1 MLPSG
6 RRLAIDYGDVR
17 IGLAISDTTALVA
30 SPLRTIQNSVD
41 NVVALNQEIA
51 SIVLDDAISVVYI
64 GLPIHLSGG
73 EGTSTEK
80 VRHFAQELRSY
91 IGSSHI
97 EMRLVDER
105 LSTKSA
111 ISQAK
116 SIGKKLTREDVD
128 QMAAVAILE
137 FALQWESSSGRL
149 AGDEI

>member
-1 MLPSG
+1 VLPSG

-17 IGLAISDTTALVA
+17 IGLATSDITALVA
-30 SPLRTIQNSVD
+30 SPLRTIKNSVD
-41 NVVALNQEIA
+41 NSAVVIQEVA
-51 SIVLDDAISVVYI
+51 SIVQDEAISVVYI

-80 VRHFAQELRSY
+80 VRDFAQELRSH
-91 IGSSHI
+91 IASHI
-97 EMRLVDER
+97 ETRLVDER

-111 ISQAK
+111 KNQAR
-116 SIGKKLTREDVD
+116 SMGKKLTRDDVD

-137 FALQWESSSGRL
+137 FALHWESSSGRL

>member
-17 IGLAISDTTALVA
+17 IGLAVSDTTALVA
-30 SPLRTIQNSVD
+30 SPLRTIKNSDD
-41 NVVALNQEIA
+41 NVVAVNEELA
-51 SIVLDDAISVVYI
+51 SIVLDEAISVVYI

-73 EGTSTEK
+73 EGASAEK

-91 IGSSHI
+91 IGSHI

>member
-17 IGLAISDTTALVA
+17 IGLAISDITALVA
-30 SPLRTIQNSVD
+30 SPLRTIKNSVD
-41 NVVALNQEIA
+41 NSAVVIQEVA
-51 SIVLDDAISVVYI
+51 SIVQDEAISVVYI

-80 VRHFAQELRSY
+80 VRNFAQELRSH
-91 IGSSHI
+91 IESHI
-97 EMRLVDER
+97 ETRLVDER

-111 ISQAK
+111 INQAR
-116 SIGKKLTREDVD
+116 SMGKKLTRDDVD

-137 FALQWESSSGRL
+137 FALHWESSSGRL

>member
-6 RRLAIDYGDVR
+6 RRLAIDFGDVR
-17 IGLAISDTTALVA
+17 IGLAVSDTTALVA
-30 SPLRTIQNSVD
+30 SPLRTIKNSDD
-41 NVVALNQEIA
+41 NVVAVNEEIA
-51 SIVLDDAISVVYI
+51 SIVLDEAISVVYI

-73 EGTSTEK
+73 EGTSAEK

-91 IGSSHI
+91 IGSHI

-111 ISQAK
+111 ISHAK
-116 SIGKKLTREDVD
+116 SIGKKLTRDDVD

>member
-6 RRLAIDYGDVR
+6 RRLAIDYGDIR

-91 IGSSHI
+91 IGSHI

-111 ISQAK
+111 ISHAK

>member
-17 IGLAISDTTALVA
+17 IGLAISDATALVA
-30 SPLRTIQNSVD
+30 SPLRTIKNSVD
-41 NVVALNQEIA
+41 NSAVVIQEVA
-51 SIVLDDAISVVYI
+51 SIVQDEAISFVYI

-91 IGSSHI
+91 IESHVEI
-97 EMRLVDER
+97 RLVDER

-111 ISQAK
+111 INQAI
-116 SIGKKLTREDVD
+116 SVGKKLTRDDVD

-137 FALQWESSSGRL
+137 FALHWERSSGGL

>member
-1 MLPSG
+1 
-6 RRLAIDYGDVR
+6 V
-17 IGLAISDTTALVA
+17 
-30 SPLRTIQNSVD
+30 NE
-41 NVVALNQEIA
+41 EIA
-51 SIVLDDAISVVYI
+51 SIVLDEAISVVYI

-73 EGTSTEK
+73 EGTSAEK

-91 IGSSHI
+91 IGSHM

>member
-30 SPLRTIQNSVD
+30 SPLRTIKKSGDNSAA
-41 NVVALNQEIA
+41 ALQEVA
-51 SIVLDDAISVVYI
+51 SIIQDEAISVVYI

-80 VRHFAQELRSY
+80 VRDFAHELRSH
-91 IGSSHI
+91 IASHI
-97 EMRLVDER
+97 ETRLVDER

-111 ISQAK
+111 INRARSM
-116 SIGKKLTREDVD
+116 GKKLNRDDVD

-137 FALQWESSSGRL
+137 FALHWESSSGRL

>member
-17 IGLAISDTTALVA
+17 IGLAISDATALVA
-30 SPLRTIQNSVD
+30 SPLRTIKNSVD
-41 NVVALNQEIA
+41 NSAAVIQEVA
-51 SIVLDDAISVVYI
+51 SIVQDEAISFVYI

-91 IGSSHI
+91 IGSHI

-111 ISQAK
+111 ISHAK

>member
-1 MLPSG
+1 VLPSG

-17 IGLAISDTTALVA
+17 IGLATSDITALVA
-30 SPLRTIQNSVD
+30 SPLRTIKNSVD
-41 NVVALNQEIA
+41 NSAVVIQEVA
-51 SIVLDDAISVVYI
+51 SIVQDEAISVVYI

-80 VRHFAQELRSY
+80 VRDFAQELRSH
-91 IGSSHI
+91 IASHI
-97 EMRLVDER
+97 ETRLVDER

-111 ISQAK
+111 VNQAR
-116 SIGKKLTREDVD
+116 SMGKKLTRDDVD

-137 FALQWESSSGRL
+137 FALHWESSSGRL

>member
-17 IGLAISDTTALVA
+17 IGLATSDITALVA
-30 SPLRTIQNSVD
+30 SPLRTIKNSVD
-41 NVVALNQEIA
+41 NSAVVIQEVA
-51 SIVLDDAISVVYI
+51 SIVQDEAISVVYI

-80 VRHFAQELRSY
+80 VRDFAQELRSH
-91 IGSSHI
+91 IASHI
-97 EMRLVDER
+97 ETRLVDER

-111 ISQAK
+111 INQAR
-116 SIGKKLTREDVD
+116 SMGKKLTRDDVD

-137 FALQWESSSGRL
+137 FALHWESSSGRL

>member
-6 RRLAIDYGDVR
+6 RRLAIDYGDIR

-91 IGSSHI
+91 IGSHI

>member
-6 RRLAIDYGDVR
+6 RRLAIDFGDVR
-17 IGLAISDTTALVA
+17 IGLAVSDTTALVA
-30 SPLRTIQNSVD
+30 SPLRTIQNRVD
-41 NVVALNQEIA
+41 NVVALNQEIT

-91 IGSSHI
+91 IGSHI

>member
-1 MLPSG
+1 VLPSG

-17 IGLAISDTTALVA
+17 IGLAISDITALVA
-30 SPLRTIQNSVD
+30 SPLRTIKNSVD
-41 NVVALNQEIA
+41 NSAVVIQEVA
-51 SIVLDDAISVVYI
+51 SIVQDEAISVVYI

-80 VRHFAQELRSY
+80 VRDFAQELRSH
-91 IGSSHI
+91 IASHI
-97 EMRLVDER
+97 ETRLVDER

-111 ISQAK
+111 INQAR
-116 SIGKKLTREDVD
+116 SMGKKLTRDDVD

-137 FALQWESSSGRL
+137 FALHWESSSGRL

>member
-17 IGLAISDTTALVA
+17 IGLATSDITALVA
-30 SPLRTIQNSVD
+30 SPLRTIKNSVD
-41 NVVALNQEIA
+41 NSAVVIQEVA
-51 SIVLDDAISVVYI
+51 SIVQDEAISVVYI

-80 VRHFAQELRSY
+80 VRDFAQELRSH
-91 IGSSHI
+91 IASHI
-97 EMRLVDER
+97 ETRLVDER

-111 ISQAK
+111 KNQAR
-116 SIGKKLTREDVD
+116 SMGKKLTRDDVD

-137 FALQWESSSGRL
+137 FALHWESSSGRL

>member
-30 SPLRTIQNSVD
+30 SPMRTIKNSVD
-41 NVVALNQEIA
+41 DSAAVIQEVA
-51 SIVLDDAISVVYI
+51 SIVQDEAISVVYI

-80 VRHFAQELRSY
+80 VRDFAQELRSQ
-91 IGSSHI
+91 IGSNVEI
-97 EMRLVDER
+97 RLVDER

-111 ISQAK
+111 INQAI
-116 SIGKKLTREDVD
+116 SVGKKLTRDDVD

-137 FALQWESSSGRL
+137 FALHWESSSGRL

>member
-6 RRLAIDYGDVR
+6 RRLAIDFGDVR
-17 IGLAISDTTALVA
+17 IGLAVSDTTALVA
-30 SPLRTIQNSVD
+30 SPLRTIKNSDD
-41 NVVALNQEIA
+41 NVVAVNEELA
-51 SIVLDDAISVVYI
+51 SIVLDEAISVVYI
-64 GLPIHLSGG
+64 GLPIHLSGC
-73 EGTSTEK
+73 EGTSAEK

-91 IGSSHI
+91 IGSHM

>member
-17 IGLAISDTTALVA
+17 IGLAISDITALVA
-30 SPLRTIQNSVD
+30 SPLRTIKNSVD
-41 NVVALNQEIA
+41 NSAVVIQEVA
-51 SIVLDDAISVVYI
+51 SIVQDEAISVVYI

-80 VRHFAQELRSY
+80 VRDFAQELRSH
-91 IGSSHI
+91 IASHI
-97 EMRLVDER
+97 ETRLVDER

-111 ISQAK
+111 INQAR
-116 SIGKKLTREDVD
+116 SMGKKLTRDDVD

-137 FALQWESSSGRL
+137 FALHWESSSGRL

>member
-30 SPLRTIQNSVD
+30 SPLRTIKNSGD
-41 NVVALNQEIA
+41 NSAAVIQEVA
-51 SIVLDDAISVVYI
+51 SIIQDEAISVVYI

-80 VRHFAQELRSY
+80 VRDFAQELRSH
-91 IGSSHI
+91 IASHI
-97 EMRLVDER
+97 ETRLVDER

-111 ISQAK
+111 KNQAR
-116 SIGKKLTREDVD
+116 SMGKKLTRDDVD

-137 FALQWESSSGRL
+137 FALHWESSSGRL

>member
-17 IGLAISDTTALVA
+17 IGLAISDITAIVA
-30 SPLRTIQNSVD
+30 SPLRTIKNSVD
-41 NVVALNQEIA
+41 NSAVVIQEVA
-51 SIVLDDAISVVYI
+51 SIIQDEAISVIYI

-80 VRHFAQELRSY
+80 VRNFAQELRSH
-91 IGSSHI
+91 IASHI
-97 EMRLVDER
+97 ETRLVDER

-111 ISQAK
+111 INQAR
-116 SIGKKLTREDVD
+116 SMGKKLTRDDVD

-137 FALQWESSSGRL
+137 FALHWESSSGRL

>member
-1 MLPSG
+1 VLPSG

-30 SPLRTIQNSVD
+30 SPLRTIKNSGD
-41 NVVALNQEIA
+41 NSAAVIQEVA
-51 SIVLDDAISVVYI
+51 SIIQDEAISVVYI

-80 VRHFAQELRSY
+80 VRDFAQELRSH
-91 IGSSHI
+91 IASHI
-97 EMRLVDER
+97 ETRLVDER

-111 ISQAK
+111 INQAR
-116 SIGKKLTREDVD
+116 SMGKKLTRDDVD

-137 FALQWESSSGRL
+137 FALHWESSSGRL

>member
-17 IGLAISDTTALVA
+17 IGLAISDATALVA
-30 SPLRTIQNSVD
+30 SPLRTIKNSVD
-41 NVVALNQEIA
+41 NSAAVIQEVA
-51 SIVLDDAISVVYI
+51 SIVQDEAISFVYI
-64 GLPIHLSGG
+64 GLPIHLSGD

-91 IGSSHI
+91 IESHVEI
-97 EMRLVDER
+97 RLVDER

-111 ISQAK
+111 INQAI
-116 SIGKKLTREDVD
+116 SVGKKLTRDDVD

-137 FALQWESSSGRL
+137 FALHWESSSGRL
-149 AGDEI
+149 AGDEV

>member
-6 RRLAIDYGDVR
+6 RRLAIDFGDVR
-17 IGLAISDTTALVA
+17 IGLAVSDTTALVA
-30 SPLRTIQNSVD
+30 SPLRTIKNSDD
-41 NVVALNQEIA
+41 NVVAVNEEIA
-51 SIVLDDAISVVYI
+51 SIVLDEAISVVYI

-73 EGTSTEK
+73 EGTSAEK

-91 IGSSHI
+91 IGSHM

>member
-73 EGTSTEK
+73 EGASAEK
-80 VRHFAQELRSY
+80 VRHFAQELRNY
-91 IGSSHI
+91 IGSHI

>member
-17 IGLAISDTTALVA
+17 IGLAISDITALVA
-30 SPLRTIQNSVD
+30 SPLRTIKNSVD
-41 NVVALNQEIA
+41 NSAVVIQEVA
-51 SIVLDDAISVVYI
+51 SIVQDEAISVVYI

-80 VRHFAQELRSY
+80 VRDFAQELRSH
-91 IGSSHI
+91 IASHI
-97 EMRLVDER
+97 ETRLVDER

-111 ISQAK
+111 VNQAR
-116 SIGKKLTREDVD
+116 SMGKKLTRDDVD

-137 FALQWESSSGRL
+137 FALHWESSSGRL
-149 AGDEI
+149 AGHEI

>member
-30 SPLRTIQNSVD
+30 SPLRTIQNRVD

-91 IGSSHI
+91 IGSHI

-111 ISQAK
+111 ISHAK

>member
-30 SPLRTIQNSVD
+30 SPLRTIKNSVD
-41 NVVALNQEIA
+41 NSAAVIQEVA
-51 SIVLDDAISVVYI
+51 SIVQDEIVSVVYI

-73 EGTSTEK
+73 EGTSAEK

-91 IGSSHI
+91 IGSHV
-97 EMRLVDER
+97 ETRLVDER
-105 LSTKSA
+105 LSTQSA
-111 ISQAK
+111 INQAR
-116 SIGKKLTREDVD
+116 SIGKKLTRDDVD

-137 FALQWESSSGRL
+137 FALQWERSSGGL

>member
-1 MLPSG
+1 VLPSG

-17 IGLAISDTTALVA
+17 IGLAISDSTALVS
-30 SPLRTIQNSVD
+30 SPMRTIKNSVESQAA
-41 NVVALNQEIA
+41 VIQEIA
-51 SIVLDDAISVVYI
+51 SIVQYEEVSVIYI

-80 VRHFAQELRSY
+80 VRHFAQGLRSH
-91 IGSSHI
+91 IETHI

-116 SIGKKLTREDVD
+116 SIGKKLTRDDVD

-137 FALQWESSSGRL
+137 FALHWERSSERL

>member
-6 RRLAIDYGDVR
+6 RRLAIDYGDIR

-30 SPLRTIQNSVD
+30 SPLRTIKNSDD
-41 NVVALNQEIA
+41 NVVAVNEEIA
-51 SIVLDDAISVVYI
+51 SIVLDEAISVVYI

-73 EGTSTEK
+73 EGTSAEK

-91 IGSSHI
+91 IGSHM

>member
-6 RRLAIDYGDVR
+6 RRLAIDFGDVR
-17 IGLAISDTTALVA
+17 IGLAVSDTTALVA
-30 SPLRTIQNSVD
+30 SPLRTIKNSDD
-41 NVVALNQEIA
+41 NVVAVNEEIA
-51 SIVLDDAISVVYI
+51 SIVLDEAISVVYI

-73 EGTSTEK
+73 EGTSAEK

-91 IGSSHI
+91 IGSHI

-111 ISQAK
+111 VSHAK

>member
-17 IGLAISDTTALVA
+17 IGLATSDITALVA
-30 SPLRTIQNSVD
+30 SPLRTIKNSVD
-41 NVVALNQEIA
+41 NSAAVIQEVA
-51 SIVLDDAISVVYI
+51 SIIQDEAISVVYI

-80 VRHFAQELRSY
+80 VRDFAQELRSH
-91 IGSSHI
+91 IASHI
-97 EMRLVDER
+97 ETRLVDER

-111 ISQAK
+111 INQAR
-116 SIGKKLTREDVD
+116 SMGKKLTRDDVD

-137 FALQWESSSGRL
+137 FALHWESSSGRL

>member
-6 RRLAIDYGDVR
+6 RRLAIDFGDVR
-17 IGLAISDTTALVA
+17 IGLAVSDTTALVA
-30 SPLRTIQNSVD
+30 SPLRTIKNSDD
-41 NVVALNQEIA
+41 NVVAVNEEIA
-51 SIVLDDAISVVYI
+51 SIVLEEAISVVYI

-73 EGTSTEK
+73 EGTSAEK

-91 IGSSHI
+91 IGSHM

>member
-30 SPLRTIQNSVD
+30 SPLRTIKNSGD
-41 NVVALNQEIA
+41 NSAAVIQEVA
-51 SIVLDDAISVVYI
+51 SIIQDEAISVVYI

-80 VRHFAQELRSY
+80 VRDFAQELRSH
-91 IGSSHI
+91 IASHI
-97 EMRLVDER
+97 ETRLVDER

-111 ISQAK
+111 KNQAR
-116 SIGKKLTREDVD
+116 SMGKKLTRDDVD

-137 FALQWESSSGRL
+137 FALHWESSSGRL
-149 AGDEI
+149 AGDEV

>member
-30 SPLRTIQNSVD
+30 SPLQTIKNSVD

-51 SIVLDDAISVVYI
+51 SIVHDEAIRVVYI

-73 EGTSTEK
+73 EGASAEK
-80 VRHFAQELRSY
+80 ARHFAQELRSY
-91 IGSSHI
+91 IGSHI

-111 ISQAK
+111 ISHAK

>member
-6 RRLAIDYGDVR
+6 RRLAIDFGDVR
-17 IGLAISDTTALVA
+17 IGLAVSDTTALVA
-30 SPLRTIQNSVD
+30 SPLRTIQNRVD

-91 IGSSHI
+91 IGSHI

-116 SIGKKLTREDVD
+116 SIGKKLTRDDVD

>member
-17 IGLAISDTTALVA
+17 IGLAISDITALVA
-30 SPLRTIQNSVD
+30 SPLRTIKNSVD
-41 NVVALNQEIA
+41 NSAVVIQEVA
-51 SIVLDDAISVVYI
+51 SIVQDEAISVVYI

-80 VRHFAQELRSY
+80 VRDFAQELRSH
-91 IGSSHI
+91 IASHI
-97 EMRLVDER
+97 ETRLVDER

-111 ISQAK
+111 KNQAR
-116 SIGKKLTREDVD
+116 SMGKKLTRDDVD
-128 QMAAVAILE
+128 QMAAVASLE
-137 FALQWESSSGRL
+137 FALHWESSSGRL